1 MEEMLR
7 IWNLFVY
14 AFKNA
19 FNYKGRA
26 CRMEMVSLIAM
37 YVLIIFVLAS
47 AQMGL
52 SSLFLAFPRIGHFS
66 LFIMKSFFFVT
77 SLFAVAFFVM
87 WISLSIRRLH
97 DLNYSGWWVLPIT
110 VFQAVPILNII
121 ASLVMIYFY
130 FIKKGN
136 IEENKYGEKS
146 VNF

>member
-37 YVLIIFVLAS
+37 YVLIIFVFAS
-47 AQMGL
+47 VQMG
-52 SSLFLAFPRIGHFS
+52 
-66 LFIMKSFFFVT
+66 MT
-77 SLFAVAFFVM
+77 SLFAIFPRFSQIKAVFFTLFFAVMVLFFVVAFTM
-87 WISLSIRRLH
+87 GISLSVRRMH
-97 DLNYSGWWVLPIT
+97 DLNYSGWWVLLIMAL
-110 VFQAVPILNII
+110 QAVPVVKIFAVI
-121 ASLVMIYFY
+121 AAIYYY
-130 FIKKGN
+130 FIKKGD
-136 IEENKYGEKS
+136 IGDNKYGEKS